1 MGLLGSGGLV
11 NEYGPTEAS
20 VGTCIFPIEGEQP
33 GPVVPIGRA
42 LPGMTMYVLNRDLQ
56 LSPVGVVGELYVG
69 GVGVARGYAEQ
80 PGLTAERFVPDP
92 FAAAGAA
99 AGAGARMYRTGD
111 LVRRMP
117 DGAVEFVGRV
127 DHQVKIRGYRIELG
141 EIESVVEGTDGIADA
156 VALVGESDRLV
167 AFYRPAAPEA
177 PGLLDRV
184 RQRCAEQLPEYMI
197 PAEFVAVEAIPLNA
211 NGKVDR
217 AALWDTAVPAHRQH
231 VAPATELEAQLAAIW
246 GQVLDLE
253 QVSTQESFFDLGGHS
268 ISAIALVGAL
278 RGAGHPVS
286 VRDVFVHR
294 TVAALAAHLTGGDDV
309 EVAPAFRA
317 VAPFSLLDDADRA
330 ALPAG
335 LADAYPC
342 AQVQLAMLVVTLSDS
357 ERRTYHNV
365 SAFPIRDEHAFDGD
379 ALRRAV
385 QTVVARHEILR
396 TSFDLTNYSV
406 PMQLVHAEAPVDV
419 TVLDLGDGTD
429 EEAENRLR
437 TYLAAERARP
447 FTPDQVPQMRVA
459 GAAGRNGTWWFVLT
473 MSHGILE
480 GWSHHSL
487 LMEILD
493 NYRSLRDSGVPAA
506 FEATPVRYADFVA
519 GEIEALSSPE
529 DREYWQGVVAQPIFE
544 LPDGWGEDES
554 VPEYECGTQVP
565 LHDLMDDLRG
575 LASRTDTSLKS
586 VLLAAHLKVMSQL
599 TAEPVFTSGLVS
611 HGRPEVTGADRV
623 YGMHLNTLPF
633 VHDARART
641 WRELIRATFAGELEL
656 WPHRRYPLPAVQR
669 LGDGRRPIEILF
681 NYLDFEQVD
690 TERVDFD
697 DAIYEASG
705 EFGLHV
711 STLGGVLNILS
722 RPHLVSYPNVLRIGG
737 MYRAVLEAMVADVD
751 GDALV
756 VCLPAGEV
764 SV

>member
-1 MGLLGSGGLV
+1 
-11 NEYGPTEAS
+11 
-20 VGTCIFPIEGEQP
+20 
-33 GPVVPIGRA
+33 
-42 LPGMTMYVLNRDLQ
+42 
-56 LSPVGVVGELYVG
+56 
-69 GVGVARGYAEQ
+69 
-80 PGLTAERFVPDP
+80 
-92 FAAAGAA
+92 
-99 AGAGARMYRTGD
+99 
-111 LVRRMP
+111 
-117 DGAVEFVGRV
+117 
-127 DHQVKIRGYRIELG
+127 HQVKIRGYRIELG
-141 EIESVVEGTDGIADA
+141 EIESVVEGTDGVGDA

-167 AFYRPAAPEA
+167 VFYRPGAAATELA
-177 PGLLDRV
+177 DRI
-184 RQRCAEQLPEYMI
+184 RQRCVEHLPEYMI

-217 AALWDTAVPAHRQH
+217 AALWDAAVPAHRQH
-231 VAPATELEAQLAAIW
+231 VAPATELEAQLAEIW
-246 GQVLDLE
+246 GRVLQLE

-294 TVAALAAHLTGGDDV
+294 TVAALAQHLTGGDDV
-309 EVAPAFRA
+309 EAAPAFRA

-385 QTVVARHEILR
+385 RTVVDRHEILR
-396 TSFDLTNYSV
+396 TSFDLTGFSV
-406 PMQLVHAEAPVDV
+406 PMQLVHAEVPVDV
-419 TVLDLGDGTD
+419 TLLDLRDGTD

-437 TYLAAERARP
+437 AYLAAERSRP
-447 FTPDQVPQMRVA
+447 FAPDQVPQMRIA
-459 GAAGRNGTWWFVLT
+459 GAAGRNDTWWFVLT

-487 LMEILD
+487 LMEILE
-493 NYRSLRDSGVPAA
+493 NYRSLRDTGVPAA
-506 FEATPVRYADFVA
+506 FEAPPVRYADFVA
-519 GEIEALSSPE
+519 GEIEALASAE
-529 DREYWQGVVAQPIFE
+529 DRDYWQGVVARPVFE
-544 LPDGWGEDES
+544 LPAGWGEDES
-554 VPEYECGTQVP
+554 VPEYECGTRVP
-565 LHDLMDDLRG
+565 LHDLMDDLRE

-633 VHDARART
+633 VHDAGART
-641 WRELIRATFAGELEL
+641 WRELIRGTYAGELEL

-711 STLGGVLNILS
+711 STLGGVLNILA
-722 RPHLVSYPNVLRIGG
+722 RPHQVSYPNVLRLGG

-751 GDALV
+751 GDASV